1 MAQEQ
6 QSFLDRLKTYFLP
19 RTKQSIYR
27 ETGLLSEES
36 TLFNTLFKKVFFDAY
51 PGDGVV
57 PLSSKASVNG
67 HKVVKR
73 NVIKEYDLKSGLTS
87 FFGLPNRLREDERG
101 GSIRKPTL
109 KELLQDL
116 IGWNEDHDFLL
127 FLMPFAAL
135 FNIARFCLTTPV
147 SLLKVITEVIPDLL
161 NSVTGVGIH
170 ALASKIERWSGIK
183 QGLGIA
189 AGVIAFPVLSLVY
202 AVSKLWAGVGML
214 ITSPIKAASMAY
226 ALGKSAGGVPGI
238 ILGNVFR
245 GVSYLAS
252 IVLYMPAVVFLGPV
266 AFQGLGALLPMSMHA
281 ALSEGLLFAY
291 LGVKG
296 WLTTTSAMAFGASF
310 APQTASVL
318 STGILTAAA
327 ATGVR
332 ILEEVG
338 EKLGSYF
345 TPRDPHRINIIHY
358 GSPERQHPIRHYA
371 RPTYTRST
379 NTTYNSLSREHPIER
394 CSTTGPTTSHRAR
407 SSNKVTSNTIY
418 QTRKTSTPKK
428 RNPFIAPAQREEAT
442 NSRVLVIV
450 PENRAGSVDSEA
462 KVKDRITIVPPREEN
477 DPMLYA
483 IKDIEDNI
491 ISMLQGAKQ
500 LYPPYNPKKMEL
512 ETYQNMYENE
522 IREAKSAFGGF
533 FRGLAQIYH
542 SDKNGLKNSDTES
555 NSIMSTLNSLKDP
568 VAKYFDDGLQEKDL
582 EAVRKVF
589 STLQK
594 EYNSEHIVSGL
605 EEQKDLLIKINA
617 LLEGYI
623 GKAEDHIAKMKVE
636 IEVLGQGFKEIGEK
650 LEGIGKKTEELKI
663 NTEELKINTE
673 ELKVN
678 TEELKINT
686 EELKIN
692 TEELKINTEE
702 LKINTE
708 ELKINTEELKINT
721 EELRKKQEKSGEN
734 LAKAIVR
741 IEKLEQGRNKLK
753 NQEVESEN
761 QEKTLVF

>member
-6 QSFLDRLKTYFLP
+6 RSFLDRLKTYFLP

-27 ETGLLSEES
+27 EAGLRTNES
-36 TLFNTLFKKVFFDAY
+36 DLFNILLKKVFFDAY

-73 NVIKEYDLKSGLTS
+73 DVIKEYDLKSGLTS

-116 IGWNEDHDFLL
+116 IGWNKDHDFLL

-170 ALASKIERWSGIK
+170 ALASKIGEWSGIK

-189 AGVIAFPVLSLVY
+189 AGVIAFPALSLVY
-202 AVSKLWAGVGML
+202 AVSKLWVGVGML

-332 ILEEVG
+332 ILEEMG

-379 NTTYNSLSREHPIER
+379 YNSLNRQHPVER
-394 CSTTGPTTSHRAR
+394 YSTTGSTTNHRAR
-407 SSNKVTSNTIY
+407 SSNKVTPNTVH
-418 QTRKTSTPKK
+418 QSRKTSTPKK
-428 RNPFIAPAQREEAT
+428 KNSFIAPPQREEAT
-442 NSRVLVIV
+442 NSRALVIV

-462 KVKDRITIVPPREEN
+462 KVKDRITIVPHREEN
-477 DPMLYA
+477 TSMPDVTKGIEKEVISEFTIAVSAL
-483 IKDIEDNI
+483 KD
-491 ISMLQGAKQ
+491 AKQ
-500 LYPPYNPKKMEL
+500 SCLDFNDGKIELKTHEGNIAKAERKFKKSWTSLALKYHPDRKSDLDAATSKLIMQAL
-512 ETYQNMYENE
+512 
-522 IREAKSAFGGF
+522 IDLREKV
-533 FRGLAQIYH
+533 
-542 SDKNGLKNSDTES
+542 D
-555 NSIMSTLNSLKDP
+555 
-568 VAKYFDDGLQEKDL
+568 KYFEYGLQEEDL
-582 EAVRKVF
+582 DAVDEF
-589 STLQK
+589 LLTLQK
-594 EYNSEHIVSGL
+594 EYNSEYKVAL
-605 EEQKDLLIKINA
+605 VEEQNEILRKINA

-623 GKAEDHIAKMKVE
+623 GKAEDHTAKMKVE
-636 IEVLGQGFKEIGEK
+636 IEFLMQGFKENRENLKELGKEYEK
-650 LEGIGKKTEELKI
+650 
-663 NTEELKINTE
+663 
-673 ELKVN
+673 LKVN
-678 TEELKINT
+678 TEELKI
-686 EELKIN
+686 EAGELKIE
-692 TEELKINTEE
+692 TG
-702 LKINTE
+702 
-708 ELKINTEELKINT
+708 
-721 EELRKKQEKSGEN
+721 ELRKKQEKSGEN

-741 IEKLEQGRNKLK
+741 IEKLEQVRNKLK
-753 NQEVESEN
+753 NQEVEAEE
-761 QEKTLVF
+761 QEKILGFS

>member
-27 ETGLLSEES
+27 ETGLHPEENN
-36 TLFNTLFKKVFFDAY
+36 LFNILLKKVFFDAY

-67 HKVVKR
+67 HNVFKR
-73 NVIKEYDLKSGLTS
+73 NVIKEYDLKSGFTS
-87 FFGLPNRLREDERG
+87 FLGLPNRLREDKRG
-101 GSIRKPTL
+101 GSIRKPTSR
-109 KELLQDL
+109 ELLLDL

-147 SLLKVITEVIPDLL
+147 SLLKVITEVIPDFL
-161 NSVTGVGIH
+161 NNLTGIGIH

-189 AGVIAFPVLSLVY
+189 AGVIAFPALSLVY
-202 AVSKLWAGVGML
+202 AVSKLWVGVGML

-266 AFQGLGALLPMSMHA
+266 AFQGLGALLPLSMHA

-296 WLTTTSAMAFGASF
+296 WLTTTSAMAFGASL

-345 TPRDPHRINIIHY
+345 NPQPHRITINY
-358 GSPERQHPIRHYA
+358 PPKTSRWLDKTARPYRPTNSNTYNRLGQQHPV
-371 RPTYTRST
+371 
-379 NTTYNSLSREHPIER
+379 ER
-394 CSTTGPTTSHRAR
+394 YSTTSHRAR
-407 SSNKVTSNTIY
+407 SGKKVTSNTVH
-418 QTRKTSTPKK
+418 QSRKTSTPEKK
-428 RNPFIAPAQREEAT
+428 NSFIVPPPQREEAT
-442 NSRVLVIV
+442 NSRALVIV
-450 PENRAGSVDSEA
+450 PENRAENIDSET
-462 KVKDRITIVPPREEN
+462 KIKDRITTVAHREEN
-477 DPMLYA
+477 TSMPDVTKGIEKEVISEFTIAVSAL
-483 IKDIEDNI
+483 KD
-491 ISMLQGAKQ
+491 AKQ
-500 LYPPYNPKKMEL
+500 SCLDFNDGKIELKTHEGNIAKAERKFKKSWTSLALKYHPDRKSDLDAATSKLIMQAL
-512 ETYQNMYENE
+512 
-522 IREAKSAFGGF
+522 IDLREKV
-533 FRGLAQIYH
+533 
-542 SDKNGLKNSDTES
+542 D
-555 NSIMSTLNSLKDP
+555 
-568 VAKYFDDGLQEKDL
+568 KYFEDGLQEEDL
-582 EAVRKVF
+582 EAVDEF
-589 STLQK
+589 LLTLQK
-594 EYNSEHIVSGL
+594 EYNSEYKVAL
-605 EEQKDLLIKINA
+605 VEEQNEILRKINA

-623 GKAEDHIAKMKVE
+623 GKAEDHTAKMEVE
-636 IEVLGQGFKEIGEK
+636 IEALGQGFKEIGEK
-650 LEGIGKKTEELKI
+650 MEGLGK
-663 NTEELKINTE
+663 NTEELKIETRE
-673 ELKVN
+673 
-678 TEELKINT
+678 I
-686 EELKIN
+686 
-692 TEELKINTEE
+692 
-702 LKINTE
+702 
-708 ELKINTEELKINT
+708 
-721 EELRKKQEKSGEN
+721 RKKQEELGKEFDEMKKLSY
-734 LAKAIVR
+734 K
-741 IEKLEQGRNKLK
+741 IEKKEKSIRSKMENELNHEQLK
-753 NQEVESEN
+753 NQEVEAEE
-761 QEKTLVF
+761 QEKILGFS

>member
-116 IGWNEDHDFLL
+116 IGWNKDHDFLL

-266 AFQGLGALLPMSMHA
+266 AFQGLGALLPLSMHA

-296 WLTTTSAMAFGASF
+296 WLTTTSAMAFGASL

-332 ILEEVG
+332 ILEEMG

-358 GSPERQHPIRHYA
+358 GPPERQHPVRHYA

-379 NTTYNSLSREHPIER
+379 YNSLNRQHPVDR
-394 CSTTGPTTSHRAR
+394 YSTTGSTTSHRAR

-428 RNPFIAPAQREEAT
+428 KNSFIAPPPQRDEAT
-442 NSRVLVIV
+442 NCRALVIV
-450 PENRAGSVDSEA
+450 PENKAGSVDSEA
-462 KVKDRITIVPPREEN
+462 KIKDRITTVPHREEN
-477 DPMLYA
+477 TSVSIELTILKDA
-483 IKDIEDNI
+483 IKAIEKDVIPALLNA
-491 ISMLQGAKQ
+491 SDQLKPFLLQYKRGEMEFEAYQEEIAKAKRIFEKSCREFSKVFH
-500 LYPPYNPKKMEL
+500 PDKNPDL
-512 ETYQNMYENE
+512 DDD
-522 IREAKSAFGGF
+522 AKSILQALNDLKDLGKTY
-533 FRGLAQIYH
+533 LE
-542 SDKNGLKNSDTES
+542 NGLKKE
-555 NSIMSTLNSLKDP
+555 
-568 VAKYFDDGLQEKDL
+568 DL
-582 EAVRKVF
+582 ELVNKF
-589 STLQK
+589 LLTLQK

-623 GKAEDHIAKMKVE
+623 RKMEEHISKRAADIE
-636 IEVLGQGFKEIGEK
+636 ILSQGFEENRKKLRKLGKEYEK
-650 LEGIGKKTEELKI
+650 LKV
-663 NTEELKINTE
+663 NTEELKA
-673 ELKVN
+673 N

-686 EELKIN
+686 EELKIE
-692 TEELKINTEE
+692 TEELKIETEE
-702 LKINTE
+702 LK
-708 ELKINTEELKINT
+708 KQ
-721 EELRKKQEKSGEN
+721 QEKSGEN
-734 LAKAIVR
+734 LYKAIDR
-741 IEKLEQGRNKLK
+741 IEKLEQVRSKMENELNYEQLQLK
-753 NQEVESEN
+753 NQEAEE
-761 QEKTLVF
+761 QEKILGFS